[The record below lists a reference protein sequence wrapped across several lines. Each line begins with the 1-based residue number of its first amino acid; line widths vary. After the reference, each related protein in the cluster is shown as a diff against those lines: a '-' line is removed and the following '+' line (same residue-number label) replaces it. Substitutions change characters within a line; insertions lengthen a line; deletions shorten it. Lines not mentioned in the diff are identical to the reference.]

1 MEKEQGRRNQSLNL
15 GHRHT
20 AEMTAKSVYKETVG
34 LGEGSCYR
42 TTK

>member
-1 MEKEQGRRNQSLNL
+1 MEKEQEGEISLNL

-34 LGEGSCYR
+34 LVKGHVSR